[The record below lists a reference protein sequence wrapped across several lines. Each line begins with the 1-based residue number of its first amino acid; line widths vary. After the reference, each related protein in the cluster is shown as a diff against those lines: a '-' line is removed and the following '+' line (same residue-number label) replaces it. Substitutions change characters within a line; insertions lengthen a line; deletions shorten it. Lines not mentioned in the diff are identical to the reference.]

1 MYRWS
6 RRFGPLLFLAL
17 AVAVPGTPSWGH
29 QSAQSSSSDTVPAIT
44 AVFVE
49 EELQVDGHL
58 EEAVWRSAPVTAG
71 FTQRFPTVG
80 APISQLTE
88 FRVAFSDTT
97 LYLGFRAGDS
107 EAEKLVAKEMRRD
120 GTLFRDDGLVVL
132 LDTFH
137 DHRNSYFFETNP
149 NGAKTDA
156 LITDEGRDT
165 NFEWDGV
172 WRVGV
177 QRDEEGWTAEF
188 AIPFSTLRFDPDLET
203 WGLNVRR
210 VIRRDNE
217 IAFWS
222 PIALDANLFRVS
234 RFGHLNGL
242 RAPKPGLNLQLKPF
256 VTAGSKERDG
266 IDSEDAEVGFD
277 VKWAVTRNLALDLTY
292 NTDFAE
298 VEADDLQI
306 NLTRFSLFFPEKRE
320 FFLEN
325 SGIFA
330 FGPGAPDL
338 DLFFSRKIGI
348 GPEGEQ
354 VPVSWG
360 ARLTGRVGDWNLG
373 FLDAQTEALTSEVSG
388 EPIPA
393 TNWGVLR
400 LQRNIG
406 DRSTV
411 GVLATQKS
419 PSGRE
424 TNRTF
429 GFDATLK
436 PTDHLEVTAFL
447 ANSNGT
453 ETETEPGAVPGIES
467 DDKDWAGGAGIEWSD
482 GIWDWEL
489 EFQEIRGSFNPEMG
503 FLRRRGV
510 RRYQGEFSFEPRS
523 AKPNIRNFDWG
534 LEVDAVT
541 RLDGGLD
548 SLEVEALVF
557 GIETEKAHN
566 LFLFAEHLVED
577 LVEPFEIRS
586 GIVIP
591 PGRYSFN
598 NGVLFTS
605 TDSSRTF
612 SAEGSLRAGSFFN
625 GSRRSGNF
633 TFRYRPN
640 RHLNSET
647 TWAINDIELPAGDFQ
662 TNLIRERLTYS
673 FTPDLSLR
681 GFVQYSDADEL
692 LAVNL
697 RFNWI
702 YRPGADLFVVYNQ
715 TWNAPSLG
723 DLSAQ
728 DRQLIV
734 KFTYLFDF

>member
-1 MYRWS
+1 MSRWS
-6 RRFGPLLFLAL
+6 HLFQPALYLLLGL
-17 AVAVPGTPSWGH
+17 PAVAASGH
-29 QSAQSSSSDTVPAIT
+29 DSAPDSASATVPDIT
-44 AVFVE
+44 AIFVDQ
-49 EELQVDGHL
+49 ELQVDGYL
-58 EEAVWRSAPVTAG
+58 DEEIWQTAPIAAG
-71 FTQRFPTVG
+71 FSQRTPTEG
-80 APISQLTE
+80 APISQHTE
-88 FRVAFSDTT
+88 FRVAFTSTT
-97 LYLGFRAGDS
+97 LYLGFRANDTQP
-107 EAEKLVAKEMRRD
+107 EKLVAKEMLRD
-120 GTLFRDDGLVVL
+120 GALYRDDGLVVL

-137 DHRNSYFFETNP
+137 DHRNAYLFETNP

-156 LITDEGRDT
+156 LITDEGRDR

-172 WRVGV
+172 WEVAV
-177 QRDEEGWTAEF
+177 QRDDQGWTAEY
-188 AIPFSTLRFDPDLET
+188 AIPFSTLRFDPTLTT

-210 VIRRDNE
+210 LVRRDNE
-217 IAFWS
+217 IAFWA
-222 PIALDANLFRVS
+222 PIGLDANVFRVS

-242 RAPKPGLNLQLKPF
+242 QAPKPGLNLQIKPF
-256 VTAGSKERDG
+256 VTAGLNEQDG
-266 IDSEDAEVGFD
+266 IDSEDAEVGLD

-298 VEADDLQI
+298 VEADDLQV

-325 SGIFA
+325 SGIFT

-338 DLFFSRKIGI
+338 DLFFSRNIGI

-360 ARLTGRVGDWNLG
+360 ARLTGRVGGWNLG
-373 FLDAQTEALTSEVSG
+373 FLDAQTESLTSEVSG
-388 EPIPA
+388 ETIPT

-400 LQRNIG
+400 LQRNLG

-419 PSGRE
+419 PSGLDSHQ
-424 TNRTF
+424 TF
-429 GFDATLK
+429 GIDANLK
-436 PTDHLEVTAFL
+436 PTDHLEITAFW
-447 ANSNGT
+447 ASSQGG
-453 ETETEPGAVPGIES
+453 EVDES
-467 DDKDWAGGAGIEWSD
+467 LDDQEWAGGAGIEWSN

-489 EFQEIRGSFNPEMG
+489 EYQEIRGDFNPEMG
-503 FLRRRGV
+503 FLRRQGV
-510 RRYQGEFSFEPRS
+510 RRYQGEFSFRPRS
-523 AKPNIRNFDWG
+523 ARERIRNFAWG
-534 LEVDAVT
+534 LEVDTIT
-541 RLDGGLD
+541 RLDDSLE
-548 SLEVEALVF
+548 SLEVEAHVF
-557 GIETEKAHN
+557 GISSEKGN
-566 LFLFAEHLVED
+566 RLNLFAEHLVED
-577 LVEPFEIRS
+577 LEEPFEIRS

-591 PGRYSFN
+591 AGRYEFE
-598 NGVLFTS
+598 NGVLAGS
-605 TDSSRTF
+605 TDISRTF
-612 SAEGSLRAGSFFN
+612 SVQGNLRAGSFFN
-625 GSRRSGNF
+625 GTRQSANA
-633 TFRYRPN
+633 TLRYRPN
-640 RHLNSET
+640 RHLSSET
-647 TWAINDIELPAGDFQ
+647 TWAINQIDLPAGDFE

-692 LAVNL
+692 FALNV

-723 DLSAQ
+723 DLALK